1 MQWRLLSGLDEADRE
16 RVLGA
21 TRKRSYAR
29 REVLFHEGDPGDTLH
44 LLVSGRVAVRVTT
57 PQGDVA
63 TLAALGPG
71 DAFGELALLRRSATR
86 TATVVA
92 LEPVSTL
99 TLHKD
104 EFDTLSKQHPQVNRV
119 LVGVLAARVER
130 LSAHLVESL
139 YLPADR
145 RVLRRLL
152 EVCRLY
158 AEEPAGTRIVVPL
171 TQEDLSGLA
180 GTTRPTV
187 NLVLRR
193 LEEQGAL
200 ALSRGK
206 IEVLDLAVLRQA
218 AL

>member
-1 MQWRLLSGLDEADRE
+1 MQWRLLGGLDEVDRD
-16 RVLGA
+16 RVLAA
-21 TRKRSYAR
+21 TRRRSFAR

-44 LLVSGRVAVRVTT
+44 LLASGRVAIRVTT
-57 PQGDVA
+57 PHGDIA
-63 TLAALGPG
+63 TLAAMGPG
-71 DAFGELALLRRSATR
+71 EAFGEMALLRKSATR
-86 TATVVA
+86 TATAVA
-92 LEPVSTL
+92 LEPVTTL

-104 EFDTLSKQHPQVNRV
+104 AFDSLCREHPHMDRV

-130 LSAHLVESL
+130 LSAHLVEAL

-152 EVCRLY
+152 EVCHLY
-158 AEEPAGTRIVVPL
+158 AESDGPPIVVPL

-193 LEEQGAL
+193 LEEAGAL
-200 ALSRGK
+200 VLSRGK
-206 IEVLDLAVLRQA
+206 IEVIDLAALQRA
-218 AL
+218 AR

>member
-1 MQWRLLSGLDEADRE
+1 
-16 RVLGA
+16 
-21 TRKRSYAR
+21 
-29 REVLFHEGDPGDTLH
+29 
-44 LLVSGRVAVRVTT
+44 
-57 PQGDVA
+57 
-63 TLAALGPG
+63 
-71 DAFGELALLRRSATR
+71 
-86 TATVVA
+86 VA
-92 LEPVSTL
+92 LEPVTTL

-104 EFDTLSKQHPQVNRV
+104 VFDALCRDHPQTDRI
-119 LVGVLAARVER
+119 LVGILAARVER
-130 LSAHLVESL
+130 LSAHLVEAL

-158 AEEPAGTRIVVPL
+158 GEPAGPSIVVPL

-193 LEEQGAL
+193 LEEAGTL

-206 IEVLDLAVLRQA
+206 IEVLDLAALQQA
-218 AL
+218 AR